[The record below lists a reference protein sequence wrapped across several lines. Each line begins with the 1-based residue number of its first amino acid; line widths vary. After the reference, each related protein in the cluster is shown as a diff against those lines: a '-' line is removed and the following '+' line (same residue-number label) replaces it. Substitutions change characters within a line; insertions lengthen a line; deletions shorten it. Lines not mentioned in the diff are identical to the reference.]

1 MIVTIKEVQTKSNN
15 IRLKLANK
23 ESFVIN
29 ELTQKRAS
37 PTYVVSTY
45 PLSYFS

>member
-29 ELTQKRAS
+29 ELTQTRPS
-37 PTYVVSTY
+37 PTNVASTY